1 MKIHEYQARE
11 LLAKFGIPV
20 PAGIMVENPAAAAR
34 AFEQLQQRQGA
45 KLAVVKAQVHAGG
58 RGKGGGVKLVR
69 TAEEARAAATAILS
83 HPLVTPQTGPQGV
96 KVTKLLV
103 AAGVEIA
110 KEYYLGMAVDRTTG
124 RPVLIASRQGGMDIE
139 QVARTSPDALIRES
153 INPVTGLQPYQARN
167 VAYGLGFEGDSVRLA
182 AKVMHQLCDLFLRT
196 DASLAEINPLVVT
209 KPTDERPH
217 GTVVAVDA
225 KLVFDDNAIFR
236 HDDLKLLADPTEED
250 PAEQQAKRFGLSYIK
265 LGGTI
270 GCLVNGAGLAMA
282 TMDLVKL
289 HGAEPANFLDVGGSA
304 SEEAVTEAFRIILAD
319 PQVKGVLV
327 NIFGGIMKCDI
338 VAQAIV
344 QAAKTVGFRVPL
356 VVRLE
361 GTNVAEARALLQA
374 AAGDI
379 PVLQT
384 ATDLT
389 DAARKIVAA
398 IGGVPAP
405 ARG

>member
-20 PAGIMVENPAAAAR
+20 PAGIMVENPAAAAQ
-34 AFEQLQQRQGA
+34 AFEQLQKRQGA

-58 RGKGGGVKLVR
+58 RGNGGGVKLVR
-69 TAEEARAAATAILS
+69 SADEARAEATAILAR
-83 HPLVTPQTGPQGV
+83 PLVTPQTGPQGV
-96 KVTKLLV
+96 RVTKLLV
-103 AAGVEIA
+103 AAGVDIV
-110 KEYYLGMAVDRTTG
+110 KEYYLGMAVDRVLG
-124 RPVLIASRQGGMDIE
+124 RPVLIASNQGGMDIE
-139 QVARTSPDALIRES
+139 MVAATNPGAIIREAV
-153 INPVTGLQPYQARN
+153 NPTSGLLPYQARK
-167 VAYGLGFEGDSVRLA
+167 VAYCMGLEGDQVRMA
-182 AKVMHQLCDLFLRT
+182 AKVMHQLCEMFLRC
-196 DASLAEINPLVVT
+196 DASLAEINPLVTT
-209 KPTDERPH
+209 KATEDHPH

-225 KLVFDDNAIFR
+225 KIVFDDNAMFR
-236 HDDLKLLADPTEED
+236 HDELKVLADPAEED
-250 PAEQQAKRFGLSYIK
+250 PAEQQARRFGLSYIK
-265 LGGTI
+265 LNGTI

-304 SEEAVTEAFRIILAD
+304 SEEAVTEAFRIILGDAH
-319 PQVKGVLV
+319 VRGVLV

-338 VAQAIV
+338 IAQAIIN
-344 QAAKTVGFRVPL
+344 AAKLVGFRVPL

-379 PVLQT
+379 PLLQT

-389 DAARKIVAA
+389 DAARKMVTA
-398 IGGVPAP
+398 IGAGTG
-405 ARG
+405 RKS